1 MIQLYCGDGKGKTT
15 AALGQLIRMNG
26 WGEKTVFC
34 QFMKGND
41 TGELHSLEN
50 IKGVRILRSEKDFGF
65 YKSMTEKEKLEL
77 TGIHNRLLEELLMLQ
92 EKEEAGLIVLDEIT
106 YPVEYGLIDINRLKL
121 LLKRAGE
128 KKCELVLT
136 GRDPADF
143 LMESADYITR
153 MEKIRHPFD
162 KGIMARKGIEY

>member
-1 MIQLYCGDGKGKTT
+1 
-15 AALGQLIRMNG
+15 
-26 WGEKTVFC
+26 
-34 QFMKGND
+34 
-41 TGELHSLEN
+41 
-50 IKGVRILRSEKDFGF
+50 
-65 YKSMTEKEKLEL
+65 MTEKERLEL

-106 YPVEYGLIDINRLKL
+106 YPVEYGLIDRDRLKL

-136 GRDPADF
+136 GRNPADF

-153 MEKIRHPFD
+153 MEKRRHPFD
-162 KGIMARKGIEY
+162 KGVMARKGIEY

>member
-1 MIQLYCGDGKGKTT
+1 MKGLIHCYTGDGKGKTT

-50 IKGVRILRSEKDFGF
+50 IKGV
-65 YKSMTEKEKLEL
+65 
-77 TGIHNRLLEELLMLQ
+77 IHNRLLEELLMLQ

-106 YPVEYGLIDINRLKL
+106 YPVEYGLININRLKL

-153 MEKIRHPFD
+153 MEKRRHPFD
-162 KGIMARKGIEY
+162 KGVMARKGIEY

>member
-65 YKSMTEKEKLEL
+65 YKSMTEKERLEL
-77 TGIHNRLLEELLMLQ
+77 TGIHNRLLEELFMLQ

-136 GRDPADF
+136 GRNPADF

-153 MEKIRHPFD
+153 MEKLRHPFD
-162 KGIMARKGIEY
+162 KGVMARKGIEY

>member
-65 YKSMTEKEKLEL
+65 YKSMTEKERLEL

-92 EKEEAGLIVLDEIT
+92 EKEEAGLI
-106 YPVEYGLIDINRLKL
+106 
-121 LLKRAGE
+121 
-128 KKCELVLT
+128 
-136 GRDPADF
+136 
-143 LMESADYITR
+143 
-153 MEKIRHPFD
+153 
-162 KGIMARKGIEY
+162 

>member
-1 MIQLYCGDGKGKTT
+1 
-15 AALGQLIRMNG
+15 
-26 WGEKTVFC
+26 
-34 QFMKGND
+34 MKGND

-153 MEKIRHPFD
+153 MEKRRHPFD
-162 KGIMARKGIEY
+162 KGVMARKGIEY